1 MSSPS
6 EAASSSSSF
15 GAQSSN
21 TVTLSPLAS
30 LPPEIVT
37 RIFESL
43 EEFDSAVSFASCS
56 KFFATIFSHHKPSI
70 ARNILPH
77 DPIVN
82 GTTISFYGQA
92 IALLVAQQKTT
103 LGEDAAEAHSES
115 PSLTR
120 PIYLTRKS
128 RLGLPNPIPKIW

>member
-1 MSSPS
+1 MGSPS

-21 TVTLSPLAS
+21 TVTPSPLAS

-70 ARNILPH
+70 ALNILPH

-82 GTTISFYGQA
+82 GTTISFYDQS
-92 IALLVAQQKTT
+92 IALLVAQ
-103 LGEDAAEAHSES
+103 
-115 PSLTR
+115 
-120 PIYLTRKS
+120 
-128 RLGLPNPIPKIW
+128 